1 MSVKRRRSY
10 CVHPGTVHCQ
20 SQSQGLQGQSREG
33 SSALT
38 PAEHEATSALSGLC
52 SPVPQGWGCVCVGG
66 VKKGEEGKKG
76 AGALVPA
83 EETIPWGFLE
93 FLGMKDV
100 SGSPWLPRAGPEDT
114 LSFWTPSSLDR
125 VEVG

>member
-1 MSVKRRRSY
+1 MLFRVYAVQYLR
-10 CVHPGTVHCQ
+10 VGGV
-20 SQSQGLQGQSREG
+20 G
-33 SSALT
+33 
-38 PAEHEATSALSGLC
+38 
-52 SPVPQGWGCVCVGG
+52 GG

-83 EETIPWGFLE
+83 GETIPWGFLE